1 MTPATPRAPMHAEP
15 AERPV
20 ASIADAAPVVALSPE
35 ALADLQARQARHA
48 LLRDFDRTPLTLA
61 NFCALK
67 GLKPDA
73 LAPMLELAR
82 KEASAM
88 PPMPAQAQGDRRGPP
103 GSQRDN
109 RRDDRRDDRR
119 PGPPGDRPRPA
130 QDARGGPRPDQRRPR
145 GPVGQ
150 S

>member
-1 MTPATPRAPMHAEP
+1 MSAE
-15 AERPV
+15 
-20 ASIADAAPVVALSPE
+20 SLAA
-35 ALADLQARQARHA
+35 LQARQARHA

-82 KEASAM
+82 KEAAAMPRTPM
-88 PPMPAQAQGDRRGPP
+88 PPMDDRRGPSGAP
-103 GSQRDN
+103 REMRNDGRN
-109 RRDDRRDDRR
+109 DRR
-119 PGPPGDRPRPA
+119 PGTQGDRPRPA
-130 QDARGGPRPDQRRPR
+130 QEARGGPRPDQRRPR
-145 GPVGQ
+145 GPAGQ

>member
-1 MTPATPRAPMHAEP
+1 MP
-15 AERPV
+15 AESV
-20 ASIADAAPVVALSPE
+20 E
-35 ALADLQARQARHA
+35 ALQARQARHA

-67 GLKPDA
+67 GLKPEA

-82 KEASAM
+82 KELAAA
-88 PPMPAQAQGDRRGPP
+88 PPVPVQPMGDRRGGP
-103 GSQRDN
+103 GPQRDN
-109 RRDDRRDDRR
+109 RRDEQRGDRR
-119 PGPPGDRPRPA
+119 PGQPGDRPRHG
-130 QDARGGPRPDQRRPR
+130 QDARGGPRPDPRRPR

>member
-1 MTPATPRAPMHAEP
+1 MSAE
-15 AERPV
+15 
-20 ASIADAAPVVALSPE
+20 SLE
-35 ALADLQARQARHA
+35 ALQARQARHA

-82 KEASAM
+82 KEAAAM
-88 PPMPAQAQGDRRGPP
+88 PPMPAQPMGDRRGAP
-103 GSQRDN
+103 GPQRDH
-109 RRDDRRDDRR
+109 RRDERGDGRRDDRR